1 MNNRTCNELFL
12 LAVANKYSISFEE
25 LERSVFD
32 EFIHDD
38 PDPNGDYLHSTEHFD
53 RFVKEH
59 EIKEVNVGAVVLY
72 LKGVRLAVSHQEL
85 VDDLYEMEDESE
97 GQNAKINLARFVLY
111 GMGLVLT
118 GLSYLL

>member
-1 MNNRTCNELFL
+1 MDNGTYNELFL

-25 LERSVFD
+25 LERSVFA

-85 VDDLYEMEDESE
+85 EDEAEMQHFKLS
-97 GQNAKINLARFVLY
+97 LARFVLGATTIAFY
-111 GMGLVLT
+111 A
-118 GLSYLL
+118 LSLL